1 MGLELE
7 YINGQTPLDEDEKEG
22 LKIPTIITR
31 NDLNEFEQ
39 LNIENAIKWTL
50 ARKIKLEVLLS
61 EEFIKELHKRM
72 LGDVWKWAGEFR
84 KTNKNI
90 GVDKYEIGI
99 ELKKLLEDC
108 RYWIENNV
116 FSEDEIAIRFSHRL
130 VLIHCFPNGNGRHSR
145 LVADL
150 IVSNIFGK
158 KVFTW
163 GSSGLIN
170 KGEARSKYI
179 NALRLADNGD
189 YEKLIEFSRE

>member
-50 ARKIKLEVLLS
+50 ARKIKLETLLS
-61 EEFIKELHKRM
+61 EEFIRELHKRM
-72 LGDVWKWAGEFR
+72 FGDIWKWAGEFR

-90 GVDKYEIGI
+90 GVDKYEIGT
-99 ELKKLLEDC
+99 ELKKLFEDC
-108 RYWIENNV
+108 KYWIENNV
-116 FSEDEIAIRFSHRL
+116 FGGDEIAIRFSHRL

-150 IVSNIFGK
+150 IVSHIFEK

-170 KGEARSKYI
+170 KGEMRSKYI
-179 NALRLADNGD
+179 NALHLADNGD
-189 YEKLIEFSRE
+189 YDKLIEFSRE